1 MKSAIKCFK
10 ATYIVDIFYG
20 ITTPTK
26 FSQRW
31 VEGFNSFK
39 IDTGRLFTGYDDN
52 RRRTLETA
60 LQYKSGGIPL
70 SQLESIENVEVKE
83 YYK

>member
-10 ATYIVDIFYG
+10 ATYIADVFYD

-31 VEGFNSFK
+31 VEGFNSF
-39 IDTGRLFTGYDDN
+39 ITIRIN
-52 RRRTLETA
+52 RKHGSKRIL
-60 LQYKSGGIPL
+60 
-70 SQLESIENVEVKE
+70 
-83 YYK
+83 